1 MTLESVHSQSCSR
14 FLVILSAQRQR
25 SPAAARELPRGRL
38 VQRMLGRPPVVAESQ
53 FLDVSEFAEIAI
65 ERAERQVTGFPR
77 NLQDQAI

>member
-1 MTLESVHSQSCSR
+1 MLQILGDSVGPN
-14 FLVILSAQRQR
+14 VSAHQR
-25 SPAAARELPRGRL
+25 PRHEPYRHGRL

-65 ERAERQVTGFPR
+65 ERAEGQVTGFPR